1 MMMFGPLVHKTADAP
16 HTGRCVAVPPVLVA
30 ELNKR
35 LAALAFAVNLVM
47 YLMVMATSADAVT
60 AASFALMLCLLL
72 GGRGCGFLAGFLRR
86 YLTVPIFVA
95 VQTSVHPPS
104 LFVSDV

>member
-1 MMMFGPLVHKTADAP
+1 MVMFGQVHQTADAP
-16 HTGRCVAVPPVLVA
+16 HTGRCVAVAPVLVA

-35 LAALAFAVNLVM
+35 LAALAFAVNLVT

-60 AASFALMLCLLL
+60 AASFALTLCLLL
-72 GGRGCGFLAGFLRR
+72 GGRGCGFLRR

-95 VQTSVHPPS
+95 VQTSVSTTTPPPV
-104 LFVSDV
+104 LICF